1 MKKIEVQDVE
11 LLKKKRVNEWVKLQ
25 KEFDHVIFRCKE
37 KMDNAKSREEI
48 QTAFVEGMN
57 NLIDVLKE

>member
-1 MKKIEVQDVE
+1 M
-11 LLKKKRVNEWVKLQ
+11 LKKKRVNEWVKLQ